1 MASNEHEIRAALQHI
16 YESRD
21 WGEQEKENGGSLSGD
36 GSGIAINRVRAAA
49 ISMFSQKMGVE
60 RIIDVGC
67 GDCAWQ
73 KGFVDNLPPTVDYHG
88 LDVAPSAVRAAQARC
103 SASTRMTIHEP
114 IDASSEGGYGVISAL
129 SAQRVTLA
137 IVKEAIQHIP
147 LRNGIQLLRNLQR
160 AGVRYLAITHHDKA
174 LFPDSG
180 NRDVP
185 PGGMYQND
193 VYDAPFNL
201 KDPLADTAQLIS
213 DDYYKRSMGN
223 LLFFD
228 LQAQSL
234 FD

>member
-1 MASNEHEIRAALQHI
+1 MASNENEIRAALQHI
-16 YESRD
+16 YERRG
-21 WGEQEKENGGSLSGD
+21 WGEQQQEDGGSLSGD
-36 GSGIAINRVRAAA
+36 GSGIAINRVRARA
-49 ISMFSQKMGVE
+49 ISTFSQKMGVE

-73 KGFVDNLPPTVDYHG
+73 KGVVDELAPTVDYHG

-103 SASTRMTIHEP
+103 STSERMTIHEP
-114 IDASSEGGYGVISAL
+114 IDASSERARDVISAL
-129 SAQRVTLA
+129 SAQRATLA

-160 AGVRYLAITHHDKA
+160 AGVRYLAITHHDRA
-174 LFPDSG
+174 LFPYAG
-180 NRDVP
+180 NRDVR

-193 VYDAPFNL
+193 VFGAPFNL
-201 KDPLADTAQLIS
+201 KDPLADVAGLIH
-213 DDYYKRSMGN
+213 DDGGRRAMGN

-234 FD
+234 SG